1 MKNTKKK
8 GFTLTE
14 LTVVLVIIAII
25 AAIAVPSFIKYW
37 RIAEFQKNESNA
49 KTIYL
54 AAESKLTYYRS
65 SGQWEKFQERL
76 KREGTQA
83 VFADSTSELNG
94 RIYTVTLD
102 ANTYQEK
109 AGRDDLLLQLID
121 DYSYDKQVMNGAIA
135 IEIDSE
141 TGEVYSAFFAT
152 KCKGLSYA
160 ERDADDY
167 LTMRDRD
174 YESRKKRLLGYYST
188 EDTANVVHLKP
199 IRLRITTI
207 SLQNREKL
215 SLNWSSNV
223 GNSLDVSYELTF
235 YKNSDKSKQFTMT
248 VSPYE
253 MRKNGW
259 TATSGTTEGLVS
271 FEIQDKKGNSKGQ
284 WTFPITYSD
293 NRYSLILDAMMSAK
307 VQAVLASGSGTTA
320 EALARTSSTS
330 ICRLG
335 KVASDLKNPQ
345 DIYATVKAVSYAGKK
360 DEPSTQEYR
369 NSEAVS
375 SNVANSMYADG
386 TKDGNVKIAAF
397 RHLSNIRYYDESNT
411 AEFALTGRNL
421 DWASDFMIL
430 SWRQRR
436 GAVRDRSSPGR
447 KTAKKKRWISR
458 RSPSS
463 LPDTPFPENV
473 HRP

>member
-152 KCKGLSYA
+152 KCKG
-160 ERDADDY
+160 
-167 LTMRDRD
+167 
-174 YESRKKRLLGYYST
+174 
-188 EDTANVVHLKP
+188 
-199 IRLRITTI
+199 
-207 SLQNREKL
+207 
-215 SLNWSSNV
+215 
-223 GNSLDVSYELTF
+223 
-235 YKNSDKSKQFTMT
+235 
-248 VSPYE
+248 
-253 MRKNGW
+253 
-259 TATSGTTEGLVS
+259 
-271 FEIQDKKGNSKGQ
+271 
-284 WTFPITYSD
+284 
-293 NRYSLILDAMMSAK
+293 
-307 VQAVLASGSGTTA
+307 
-320 EALARTSSTS
+320 
-330 ICRLG
+330 
-335 KVASDLKNPQ
+335 
-345 DIYATVKAVSYAGKK
+345 
-360 DEPSTQEYR
+360 
-369 NSEAVS
+369 
-375 SNVANSMYADG
+375 
-386 TKDGNVKIAAF
+386 
-397 RHLSNIRYYDESNT
+397 
-411 AEFALTGRNL
+411 
-421 DWASDFMIL
+421 
-430 SWRQRR
+430 
-436 GAVRDRSSPGR
+436 
-447 KTAKKKRWISR
+447 
-458 RSPSS
+458 
-463 LPDTPFPENV
+463 
-473 HRP
+473 

>member
-207 SLQNREKL
+207 SLQNSEKL

-259 TATSGTTEGLVS
+259 TRLPAQPRGWLPLK
-271 FEIQDKKGNSKGQ
+271 FRIKK
-284 WTFPITYSD
+284 
-293 NRYSLILDAMMSAK
+293 
-307 VQAVLASGSGTTA
+307 
-320 EALARTSSTS
+320 E
-330 ICRLG
+330 
-335 KVASDLKNPQ
+335 
-345 DIYATVKAVSYAGKK
+345 
-360 DEPSTQEYR
+360 
-369 NSEAVS
+369 
-375 SNVANSMYADG
+375 
-386 TKDGNVKIAAF
+386 
-397 RHLSNIRYYDESNT
+397 
-411 AEFALTGRNL
+411 
-421 DWASDFMIL
+421 
-430 SWRQRR
+430 
-436 GAVRDRSSPGR
+436 
-447 KTAKKKRWISR
+447 TAKDSGRSR
-458 RSPSS
+458 S
-463 LPDTPFPENV
+463 LTV
-473 HRP
+473 TIVIL